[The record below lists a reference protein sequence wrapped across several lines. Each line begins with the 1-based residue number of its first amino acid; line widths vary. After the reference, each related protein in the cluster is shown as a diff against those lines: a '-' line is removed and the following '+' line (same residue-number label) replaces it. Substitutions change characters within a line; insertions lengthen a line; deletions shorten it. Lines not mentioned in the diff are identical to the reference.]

1 MSESV
6 SPTRPRRVIV
16 GIVKGT
22 EVALFREVLRVDTLG
37 GLPLVFDVLREG
49 EGEDLGVMYLLSSS
63 FSASLASS
71 FSASAFF

>member
-22 EVALFREVLRVDTLG
+22 EVDLFKEVLRVALG
-37 GLPLVFDVLREG
+37 GLNLLLDVLREG
-49 EGEDLGVMYLLSSS
+49 EGEDLGVTYLLSSS
-63 FSASLASS
+63 FSAS
-71 FSASAFF
+71 AFF

>member
-22 EVALFREVLRVDTLG
+22 EVDLFKEVLRVALG
-37 GLPLVFDVLREG
+37 GLLVLDVLVFREG
-49 EGEDLGVMYLLSSS
+49 EGEDLGVTYLLSSS
-63 FSASLASS
+63 FSA

>member
-22 EVALFREVLRVDTLG
+22 EVALFKEVLRVDILG
-37 GLPLVFDVLREG
+37 GLPLVFDKLREG
-49 EGEDLGVMYLLSSS
+49 EGEDLGVRNILSS
-63 FSASLASS
+63 SLASS